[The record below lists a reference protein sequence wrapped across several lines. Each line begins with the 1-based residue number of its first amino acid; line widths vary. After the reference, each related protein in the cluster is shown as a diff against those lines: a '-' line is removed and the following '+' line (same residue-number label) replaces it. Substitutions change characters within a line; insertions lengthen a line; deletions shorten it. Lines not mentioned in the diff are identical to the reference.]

1 MDKYTRVDDNNIY
14 KYINKGL
21 DQKKIRLEGSSK
33 DQLLALKTQETI
45 LVDGDQQNEQF
56 RSKFED
62 QVKSTIPK
70 KIGRGMTIAPK
81 NR

>member
-14 KYINKGL
+14 KYINSGL
-21 DQKKIRLEGSSK
+21 DEKKIRQEGSSK
-33 DQLLALKTQETI
+33 DQLLPLKTLESI
-45 LVDGDQQNEQF
+45 PVDGDQQNEEF

>member
-14 KYINKGL
+14 KYINSGHNE
-21 DQKKIRLEGSSK
+21 KKIRQEDSSK
-33 DQLLALKTQETI
+33 DQLLALKTLESI
-45 LVDGDQQNEQF
+45 PVDGDQQNEEF

-62 QVKSTIPK
+62 QVKSTLPK